1 MITVAQSYENTLLAI
16 QHLYD
21 SRESASIVKILFE
34 DVLRLSIGSVDL
46 MSHADL
52 ETLNTNIIPRLLKM
66 EPVQY
71 ITGNTNFY
79 GYEFIVNKHVLI
91 PRPETEEL
99 VFWFL
104 SDVKDHGKVVD
115 VLDIGTGSG
124 CIPITIQSKR
134 RNWRCHAIDKSV
146 DALNV
151 AMLNKKK
158 QKVEVDFIEMDF
170 LDQDAWSRLGY
181 YQYIISNPPY
191 IDATELKSMSPQVI
205 DYEPS
210 IALVPGVEDP
220 QIFYK
225 RIIEFSR
232 EHLYSK
238 GGVYVELN
246 EYRAE
251 ETYTLF
257 MESGLF
263 ISVVLEKDMQSK
275 PRMLRAIK
283 H

>member
-257 MESGLF
+257 MASGLF